1 MKTTFQKRVRKV
13 LTPFLLAVIVY
24 QLHGVKRELS
34 DVVSAVSHD
43 ISALKTGTAAGTESL
58 AAELKKHIGD
68 LTP

>member
-34 DVVSAVSHD
+34 DVVSVMSHD
-43 ISALKTGTAAGTESL
+43 VSALKTAAGTESL